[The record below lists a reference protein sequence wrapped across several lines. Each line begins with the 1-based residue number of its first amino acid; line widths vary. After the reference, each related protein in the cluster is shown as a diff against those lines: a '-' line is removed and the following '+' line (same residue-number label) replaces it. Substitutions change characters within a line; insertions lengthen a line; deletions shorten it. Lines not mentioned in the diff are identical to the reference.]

1 MRRLFGTQADGLA
14 VSVRHPVSLFAQDR
28 RSARHR
34 LLVLCC
40 AVLCRAVLCRAV
52 QGCAGLM
59 LPHFQF
65 DFEQGHVRC
74 GGANGTDR
82 RSAMLT
88 EAIPSFVDVGN
99 QENFR
104 PPVLRSASPW
114 AANAATGFAR
124 LWLESL
130 PRRCPSTSGHDGR
143 ARPTPTRSVALRTDA
158 SH

>member
-40 AVLCRAVLCRAV
+40 A
-52 QGCAGLM
+52 GLM
-59 LPHFQF
+59 LPLFQF
-65 DFEQGHVRC
+65 DFDQGHVRC

-130 PRRCPSTSGHDGR
+130 QRRCPSTSGHDGR
-143 ARPTPTRSVALRTDA
+143 VRPTPTRSVALRTDA